1 MSETSLADTYRA
13 YLACLN
19 RQDWDRLGT
28 FVAADARHNGR
39 PFGLAGY
46 RAMLEQDFRAIP
58 DLHFAIDLL
67 VIEPPHVAA
76 RLAFTCTPVGDF
88 LGLPVNGRTV
98 SFTENVFYRFKAGKI
113 AEVFSI
119 VDRQAIA
126 AQLAALG

>member
-1 MSETSLADTYRA
+1 MTDAGLSERYRA
-13 YLACLN
+13 YIACLN
-19 RQDWDRLGT
+19 AQDWDRLGE
-28 FVAADARHNGR
+28 FVADNARHNGR

-98 SFTENVFYRFKAGKI
+98 SFTENVFYRFSAGRI
-113 AEVFSI
+113 VEVFSI

-126 AQLAALG
+126 AQVKGRA